1 MPEQDTGKYLLLYS
15 RRINLCSNANYVP
28 NTVDPPP
35 GFTVWLAS
43 AESDFVRGRM
53 LWATWDIDELKAK
66 KDEILKGDL
75 LKMILSG

>member
-1 MPEQDTGKYLLLYS
+1 
-15 RRINLCSNANYVP
+15 
-28 NTVDPPP
+28 
-35 GFTVWLAS
+35 VWLAS